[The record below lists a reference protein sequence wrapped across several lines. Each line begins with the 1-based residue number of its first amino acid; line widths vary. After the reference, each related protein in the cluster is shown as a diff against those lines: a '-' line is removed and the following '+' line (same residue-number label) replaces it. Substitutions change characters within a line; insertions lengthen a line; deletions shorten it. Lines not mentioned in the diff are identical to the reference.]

1 MKTPILTVAHEFH
14 VQLNH
19 AVFSAEGGVPVHE
32 SLDAATDLLS
42 SVVDGLADLMQ
53 ENSVSTQATLL
64 HFATNSVLALL
75 ESIVPSVEPEEPAP
89 RFDSVETVARDSTPA
104 KASRFAI
111 TLTNRLDKSL
121 QAIKSLSET
130 LINNGTYK
138 NGAAGGDH
146 PPQIDLLREEGIQT
160 AIKLISD
167 MSRRDMHELA
177 SELDIP
183 HE

>member
-1 MKTPILTVAHEFH
+1 MKTPILNVAHEFH
-14 VQLNH
+14 VPINH
-19 AVFSAEGGVPVHE
+19 AVFSAEGGVPVRE
-32 SLDAATDLLS
+32 SLDAALYLLE
-42 SVVDGLADLMQ
+42 SVVAGLAQLMQ
-53 ENSVSTQATLL
+53 ESAVSNQATLI
-64 HFATNSVLALL
+64 HFAADSAMALIYSAAASA
-75 ESIVPSVEPEEPAP
+75 EIQDTAP
-89 RFDSVETVARDSTPA
+89 RFENAENAARNSEPV

-111 TLTNRLDKSL
+111 TLTNRLDESL
-121 QAIKSLSET
+121 QAVKTLSEV

-138 NGAAGGDH
+138 NGGSTN

-177 SELDIP
+177 SEMDIP